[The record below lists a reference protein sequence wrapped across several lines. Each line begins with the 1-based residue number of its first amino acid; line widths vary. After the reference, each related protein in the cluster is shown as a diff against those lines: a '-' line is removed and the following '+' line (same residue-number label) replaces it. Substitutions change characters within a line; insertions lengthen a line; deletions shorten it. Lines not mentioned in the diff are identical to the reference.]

1 MAFRRRFLVAY
12 AALGVALAASG
23 VAAWK
28 GSTLHRPK
36 PLAPGAVLL
45 VERFLGAVQQGDLV
59 TACRLFDSYPAC
71 DPRVGLAPLKTYRV
85 LPAEPAV
92 DGVDV
97 PATLN
102 GEQALFTVASR
113 PGGYRID
120 DIVADPAGF
129 AQSQFGL

>member
-1 MAFRRRFLVAY
+1 MAFRRRFLLAY
-12 AALGVALAASG
+12 AVLGLAVAASG
-23 VAAWK
+23 AAAWK
-28 GSTLHRPK
+28 ASTMHRSK

-45 VERFLGAVQQGDLV
+45 VERFLGAIQQGDLV

-71 DPRVGLAPLKTYRV
+71 DPRVGLAPLKSYRV

-102 GEQALFTVASR
+102 GEQALFTVQAR

-129 AQSQFGL
+129 TQSQFGV